1 VSAAAALGNAANR
14 ITVTRG
20 PSRTA
25 TTWADRWTG
34 TWPDL
39 AALLTTHATG
49 PKDGPCI
56 VPALLREP
64 TRQKAHAD
72 RIDVAFLDSDTG
84 APLSEIGAA
93 LEARGWAGAVS
104 STHSHL
110 STRTEAKKS
119 HWDRFFQA
127 SPSATAADFL
137 RQEKHYVEAVTAGAA
152 AIETDENLVVIEHR
166 PCPKFRVVLP
176 LARPWLAAAYTTQ
189 AEANAAWKERIEA
202 LAGALGLD
210 HDQSCVDTSRL
221 FYLPRRSV
229 DGPAPETA
237 IVAGDRCDIFAL
249 PPGKVAAPDIFTA
262 SAGQPASAPRQ
273 DNAPTEY
280 VDPVTGE
287 VIRLATWARE
297 YGSRFLIAKALRAL
311 KPEVLTGLVADGTKV
326 HCDCPNG
333 DAHTSPARDSATYM
347 VDAGRSE
354 TKGFVCHCR
363 HAHCSGLDRTF
374 FVAQM
379 LRQGWLTPADLTDP
393 RFLLAEAEQPA
404 GDWTADAPPP
414 DQEPEVEEAAR
425 PDPAEAPAP
434 VFDPWDIPAPPRFP
448 IAALPDVL
456 RAFAEDRAR
465 TIGADPAAIAWSAI
479 SACSAAIDGR
489 IRLRMKT
496 HDGWTVPPAIWVA
509 LVGRP
514 SSKKSPVID
523 AAWEPLHH
531 AQGVDLRRWREA
543 HDQWKALPK
552 DEQRNTPEPVPSRRL
567 VTHDATMEATQ
578 EILGRQDRGIGV
590 LRDEL
595 AGWIGSLEKYSS
607 GRGSAADRAFWLQA
621 HNGTPHV
628 VDRVGRGTTA
638 VNNLL
643 ATICGGIQ
651 PDRLR
656 QFGDLTDDGL
666 WQRFVPILVGPGRMG
681 CDERPTRAATDYA
694 AAVDWLLQLDPK
706 MRMELSAAAQ
716 AIRLDVEKRAFELE
730 QGEALG
736 ARFASFCGK
745 MHGLWG
751 RLALVLTLL
760 DPEPGAP
767 FIVPERTAIAARTL
781 IFDSVLPNAARIYA
795 ATGGAGAD
803 NEATKTIAGFLLV
816 KGVARVLASDL
827 TRNVRVC
834 RGLAVEEVQKLVSPL
849 VAGGWLT
856 PEREFNPT
864 AWAVASTVH
873 EQFTARAA
881 QEAIRRRE
889 VRRLIVGDVAD
900 GP

>member
-1 VSAAAALGNAANR
+1 MTSAAALGSAADT
-14 ITVTRG
+14 ITITRG
-20 PSRTA
+20 ASRTA
-25 TTWADRWTG
+25 ATWPDRWTG

-39 AALLTTHATG
+39 AGLLTTHATG
-49 PKDGPCI
+49 PKDGACI

-64 TRQKAHAD
+64 TRKKEHAE
-72 RIDVAFLDSDTG
+72 RIDVAFLDSDSG
-84 APLSEIGAA
+84 APLAEIVAA
-93 LEARGWAGAVS
+93 LELHGWAGVVS

-110 STRTEAKKS
+110 STRTEAKRS
-119 HWDRFFQA
+119 HWDRFFQVV
-127 SPSATAADFL
+127 PSATAADFL
-137 RQEKHYVEAVTAGAA
+137 REEKHYVEAVTADAA
-152 AIETDENLVVIEHR
+152 AIETDDNLVVIEHQ
-166 PCPKFRVVLP
+166 PCPKFRVVVP
-176 LARPWLAAAYTTQ
+176 LARPWLAATYTTQ
-189 AEANAAWKERIEA
+189 AEANGAWKERIEA

-210 HDQSCVDTSRL
+210 HDQSCTDTSRL
-221 FYLPRRSV
+221 FYLPRRPFN
-229 DGPAPETA
+229 GPAPETA
-237 IVAGDRCDIFAL
+237 TVVGIPCDIFAL
-249 PPGKVAAPDIFTA
+249 SAAKQDAADMFA
-262 SAGQPASAPRQ
+262 PARGSEGAPRRQ
-273 DNAPTEY
+273 DNSRAEH
-280 VDPVTGE
+280 VDPITGE
-287 VIRLATWARE
+287 VIHLAAWARE
-297 YGSRFLIAKALRAL
+297 YGTRFLIAKALHARR
-311 KPEVLTGLVADGTKV
+311 PGVLTGFVADGCKV
-326 HCDCPNG
+326 HCDCANG
-333 DAHTSPARDSATYM
+333 DAHTDPARDGATYIVNAGQSAT
-347 VDAGRSE
+347 R
-354 TKGFVCHCR
+354 GFVIHCR

-379 LRQGWLTPADLTDP
+379 LRRGWLTAADLTDP

-404 GDWTADAPPP
+404 GDWTADVPPP
-414 DQEPEVEEAAR
+414 DQGQEAGEPDR
-425 PDPAEAPAP
+425 PGPAEAPPP
-434 VFDPWDIPAPPRFP
+434 VFDPWDIPAPPSFP
-448 IAALPDVL
+448 IAALPGVL

-531 AQGVDLRRWREA
+531 AQSVDLRRWREA

-552 DEQRNTPEPVPSRRL
+552 DEQRNSPEPMPSRRL

-681 CDERPTRAATDYA
+681 CDERPTRAVTDYA
-694 AAVDWLLQLDPK
+694 AAVDGLLQLDPK

-767 FIVPERTAIAARTL
+767 FIVPERAAIAARTL
-781 IFDSVLPNAARIYA
+781 IFDSVLPNAARTYA

-803 NEATKTIAGFLLV
+803 NEATQTIAGFLLV
-816 KGVARVLASDL
+816 KRVARVLASDL

-864 AWAVASTVH
+864 AWAVAPMVH
-873 EQFTARAA
+873 EQFAARAA
-881 QEAIRRRE
+881 QEAIRRGE
-889 VRRLIVGDVAD
+889 VRRLIVGDAAD